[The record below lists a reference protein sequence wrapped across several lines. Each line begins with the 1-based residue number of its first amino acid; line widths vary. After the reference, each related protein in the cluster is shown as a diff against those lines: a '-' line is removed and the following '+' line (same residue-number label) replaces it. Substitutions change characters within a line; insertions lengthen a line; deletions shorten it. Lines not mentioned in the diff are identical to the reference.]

1 MNEKIERLKKIRL
14 YLSDI
19 LKDLT
24 IEQLNKI
31 PTGVNNNIA
40 WHLGHMLVSQQ
51 GICYLRAGLPTFIDE
66 QLYLRYKPGTKP
78 EAFIDNA
85 EIDNVKNLMI
95 AALDQLENDYQ
106 DNLFTNYNRWTT
118 RYGVE
123 LRNIDDA
130 IDFLLYH
137 EGLHTDYIMV
147 QKRLVTS

>member
-14 YLSDI
+14 YLFDI

-24 IEQLNKI
+24 IKQLNQI
-31 PTGVNNNIA
+31 PTGINNNIA

-66 QLYLRYKPGTKP
+66 QLYLKYKPGTKP

-85 EIDNVKNLMI
+85 EIDNVINLMI

-106 DNLFTNYNRWTT
+106 DNLFTNYNQWTT

-137 EGLHTDYIMV
+137 EGLHTGYIMV